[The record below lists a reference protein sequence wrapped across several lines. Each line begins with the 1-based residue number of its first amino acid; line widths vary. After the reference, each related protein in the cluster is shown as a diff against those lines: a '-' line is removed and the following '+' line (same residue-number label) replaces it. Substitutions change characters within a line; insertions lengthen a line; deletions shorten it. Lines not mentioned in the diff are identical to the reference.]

1 MIYPQVYITFAKT
14 NSFSMKSMTGYGKAV
29 CTLPDKK
36 VTIEIKSINSK
47 QFDLNLK
54 LPSVYRDKDAD
65 IRALASKVLERGK
78 IEMYISLENPTQ
90 SNNFSLNRELAKK
103 YYDDLKQI
111 TTDLGTPWTDDF
123 LSVLIRM
130 PDIIKT
136 QTEELNEEEWWQ
148 IALAIEKAI
157 MDLNAYRKIEGAAL
171 KDDMIDRIE
180 IIQINI
186 PRIEAFET
194 ERLVQI
200 RKRIMNNI
208 AAFVEQEKIDTNRF
222 EQELIYYMEKID
234 FTEEKVRLQ
243 NHCEYFIETVNENT
257 ANGRKLGFIAQEIGR
272 EINTLGSKANDASIQ
287 KMVIEMKDELEKI
300 KEQLLN
306 VL

>member
-1 MIYPQVYITFAKT
+1 
-14 NSFSMKSMTGYGKAV
+14 MKSMTGYGKAI

-36 VTIEIKSINSK
+36 VTIEIKSVNSK

-54 LPSVYRDKDAD
+54 LPSGYREKDAD
-65 IRALASKVLERGK
+65 IRALVSNVLERGK
-78 IEMYISLENPTQ
+78 IEIYISIDNPSQ
-90 SNNFSLNRELAKK
+90 NNNFSINKDLAKK
-103 YYDDLKQI
+103 YYEDMKQL
-111 TTDLGTPWTDDF
+111 TLELGTGWTNDF
-123 LSVLIRM
+123 LSVLVRM

-136 QTEELNEEEWWQ
+136 QSEELDENEWWQ
-148 IALAIEKAI
+148 VALSVEKAV
-157 MDLNAYRKIEGAAL
+157 MDVNAYRKIEGAAL
-171 KDDMIDRIE
+171 KDDMTDRIG
-180 IIQINI
+180 IIQKNI
-186 PRIEAFET
+186 PKIEAFET
-194 ERLVQI
+194 KRLDQI
-200 RKRIMNNI
+200 RQRILNNI

-234 FTEEKVRLQ
+234 FTEEKVRLKK
-243 NHCEYFIETVNENT
+243 HCEYFIEILNEPA
-257 ANGRKLGFIAQEIGR
+257 ANGRKLGFITQEIGR